1 MSALRSASIVLLFT
15 AAPWCAAT
23 PARAA
28 DAPVKLH
35 VSVAICDAQNMSSE
49 IVVSARQIAGDV
61 YRAIGVALEWSDA
74 GCTAGE
80 HSLTVNMIARNASA
94 LEVSDVT
101 LGFAEPGASVATILY
116 DRVVSYARHYH
127 VKREV
132 LLGYVM
138 AHELG
143 HLLLPRNSHSSEGV
157 MRPVINLEEAAA
169 QRLRFTKEQGQLIVQ
184 KIETL
189 SVAVA
194 TH

>member
-15 AAPWCAAT
+15 AAPCCAAT

-28 DAPVKLH
+28 DAPVGLH
-35 VSVAICDAQNMSSE
+35 VSVAICDAQNMPPG
-49 IVVSARQIAGDV
+49 IVASAQEIAGDV

-74 GCTAGE
+74 GCAADE
-80 HSLTVNMIARNASA
+80 RSLTVNMIARSASA
-94 LEVSDVT
+94 LDVSDVT
-101 LGFAEPGASVATILY
+101 LGFAEPGTSVATILY
-116 DRVVSYARHYH
+116 DRVLSYARHYH

-143 HLLLPRNSHSSEGV
+143 HLLLPRNSHSTEGV
-157 MRPVINLEEAAA
+157 MRPVINLEQAAA
-169 QRLRFTKEQGQLIVQ
+169 KRLRFTKEQGRMIVDR
-184 KIETL
+184 IEAASL
-189 SVAVA
+189 ALA